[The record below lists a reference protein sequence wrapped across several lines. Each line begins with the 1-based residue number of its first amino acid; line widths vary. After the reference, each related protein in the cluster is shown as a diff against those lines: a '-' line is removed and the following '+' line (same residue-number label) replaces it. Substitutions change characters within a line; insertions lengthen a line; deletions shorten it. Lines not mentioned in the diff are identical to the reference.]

1 MPTFRVSHFAF
12 PLEPPKKIGQ
22 REAFKRPIIG
32 VRQGA
37 FRTIFANHRRGI
49 RQHILPTV
57 DEVNRFV
64 RGNRPNLF
72 HFGVLIVV
80 IERTVIIA
88 LCATCLKV
96 KE

>member
-1 MPTFRVSHFAF
+1 MRTLRVSHFAF

-22 REAFKRPIIG
+22 REAFKRSIIG

-37 FRTIFANHRRGI
+37 LRTILANPHRGI
-49 RQHILPTV
+49 RQHILPTFE
-57 DEVNRFV
+57 EVNRFV

-80 IERTVIIA
+80 IEPTVITA